1 MRSYK
6 TCMHTCLDEIAF
18 LKSTNTLERLRAVME
33 SLTKW
38 VRPPLDEDN
47 DKEKLG
53 LGERRDNDKDKSSI
67 LYIMQQCNNDYP
79 M

>member
-6 TCMHTCLDEIAF
+6 TCMYTYLDEIAF

-53 LGERRDNDKDKSSI
+53 LGVRRDNDKDKSSI

>member
-1 MRSYK
+1 MEVASAL
-6 TCMHTCLDEIAF
+6 TSIPPN
-18 LKSTNTLERLRAVME
+18 SLRR
-33 SLTKW
+33 K
-38 VRPPLDEDN
+38 PPLDEDN

-53 LGERRDNDKDKSSI
+53 LGEQRDNDKDKSSI

>member
-6 TCMHTCLDEIAF
+6 TCMYTYLDEIAF

-38 VRPPLDEDN
+38 VRDEERLKKKRK
-47 DKEKLG
+47 KEKI
-53 LGERRDNDKDKSSI
+53 DKKKYS
-67 LYIMQQCNNDYP
+67 QQENTTHL
-79 M
+79 

>member
-6 TCMHTCLDEIAF
+6 TCMHTNLDEIAF

-38 VRPPLDEDN
+38 VRDEERLKKKRK
-47 DKEKLG
+47 KEKI
-53 LGERRDNDKDKSSI
+53 DKKKYS
-67 LYIMQQCNNDYP
+67 QQENTTHL
-79 M
+79 